1 MALYWTIKDNN
12 KNPFGYDMTT
22 AYITHT
28 YCDRHNMGD
37 DHPESPQRL
46 GAIQNR
52 LITGQLM
59 DFLRRLEATPATR
72 EQLVATHDQAYVD
85 SIFA

>member
-1 MALYWTIKDNN
+1 
-12 KNPFGYDMTT
+12 MTT

-28 YCDRHNMGD
+28 YCDKHNMGD

-59 DFLRRLEATPATR
+59 D
-72 EQLVATHDQAYVD
+72 Y
-85 SIFA
+85 